1 MVEVIDYLR
10 QNLHSLKEGSV
21 LWSLQNCLVEEV
33 SDFSIFLTELD
44 CSGDRATEHT
54 QDLMFYFAELKS
66 QQDSTEDTVPQGLY
80 TAQ

>member
-1 MVEVIDYLR
+1 MVEVIDYLI

-44 CSGDRATEHT
+44 FSGDRATEHA

-80 TAQ
+80 TTQ